1 MIDLKHAAKEDPL
14 KKNAVKPEGMEEMS
28 PMDPPD
34 AFEPPN
40 MEKVDPSTLHPLLQE
55 LIAEH
60 RPLEESLKSFDDA
73 LTSIQEE
80 GVTKDVDTKVKEF
93 FRFFDEHFIKHNRR
107 EERQLFPLLRKKML
121 MSGEHSQGIDQTTAV
136 EVLED
141 DHVKAHQ
148 QLAVVFNFLSLAF
161 RLKDAGSRLV
171 VLDLA
176 IQQGRNLV
184 EEVRLHIF
192 REENVVFPMANKLLT
207 KAEMDLLVL
216 Q

>member
-1 MIDLKHAAKEDPL
+1 MIDLKHAAKNDP
-14 KKNAVKPEGMEEMS
+14 VKRNVNKQDEVEEMS
-28 PMDPPD
+28 PMDPPEAYD
-34 AFEPPN
+34 PPA
-40 MEKVDPSTLHPLLQE
+40 MEKIDPSTLHPFLQE

-60 RPLEESLKSFDDA
+60 RPLEESLNSFEAA
-73 LTSIQEE
+73 LSKLQEE
-80 GVTKDVDTKVKEF
+80 GVTKEVDHQIKEF
-93 FRFFDEHFIKHNRR
+93 FRFFDEHFIQHNRK
-107 EERQLFPLLRKKML
+107 EEKVLFPLLRKKML
-121 MSGEHSQGIDQTTAV
+121 SSGEHSQGSEQHTAV

-148 QLAVVFNFLSLAF
+148 KLAVIFNFLGLAF
-161 RLKDAGSRLV
+161 RLQDVNSRLI

-176 IQQGRNLV
+176 IQQGRGLV

-192 REENVVFPMANKLLT
+192 REENVVFPLADKLIT

>member
-1 MIDLKHAAKEDPL
+1 MIDFKQAQKDDPL
-14 KKNAVKPEGMEEMS
+14 KRSAEKPADLEEMS

-34 AFEPPN
+34 AYEPPN
-40 MEKVDPSTLHPLLQE
+40 VEKVDPATLHPLLQE

-60 RPLEESLKSFDDA
+60 RPLEEALNSFEKA
-73 LTSIQEE
+73 LNALQSE
-80 GVTKDVDTKVKEF
+80 GVTREVDDSVKEF
-93 FRFFDEHFIKHNRR
+93 FRFFDEHFIQHNRR
-107 EERQLFPLLRKKML
+107 EEKQLFPLLKRKL
-121 MSGEHSQGIDQTTAV
+121 ISSGEHSQGPDQTTAV

-148 QLAVVFNFLSLAF
+148 QLAVIFNFLSLAF
-161 RLKDAGSRLV
+161 RLQDANSRLI

-176 IQQGRNLV
+176 IQQGKNLV

-192 REENVVFPMANKLLT
+192 REENVVFPLADKLLT